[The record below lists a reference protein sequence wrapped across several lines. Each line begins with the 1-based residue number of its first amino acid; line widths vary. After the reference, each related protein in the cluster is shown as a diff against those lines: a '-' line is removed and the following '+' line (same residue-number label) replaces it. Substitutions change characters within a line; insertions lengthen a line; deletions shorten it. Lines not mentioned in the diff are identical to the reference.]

1 MCPPPPESPCY
12 QPNRSLQVFTEHRL
26 GCAASTIWFFSVTS
40 FWGILIT
47 SVFHSN
53 LRFQEHLINTEW
65 EAFRGGRRDLR
76 CLSCLL
82 GGQSNMKPAL
92 RLQRGGQRGLEQPAG
107 WRPSLG
113 CSRPLSLLLL
123 IRGTDK
129 ADSQVLL
136 GFTDIGDPLPLLA
149 DYLCIVFSFGD
160 YSGWEEIRPPRLVW
174 NSGGEWLC
182 LSGIDFGFIRIT
194 RSWLDVLVP
203 FQKGSSDFSL
213 ETVHPVRGVCATRE
227 GTTHRQLRVSTW
239 LQKGGSVE
247 SGQLRW
253 FSGVGGRRASL
264 LGGL

>member
-1 MCPPPPESPCY
+1 MRGIQRRKTRSQMLILSARWAKQHETSPAPSEGRTERPRTARRVAPLPGLLTSSFSALTHQRDGQSW
-12 QPNRSLQVFTEHRL
+12 QPGALGFHWHRRPSSTASWLSLH
-26 GCAASTIWFFSVTS
+26 
-40 FWGILIT
+40 
-47 SVFHSN
+47 
-53 LRFQEHLINTEW
+53 
-65 EAFRGGRRDLR
+65 
-76 CLSCLL
+76 CLL
-82 GGQSNMKPAL
+82 L
-92 RLQRGGQRGLEQPAG
+92 
-107 WRPSLG
+107 W
-113 CSRPLSLLLL
+113 
-123 IRGTDK
+123 
-129 ADSQVLL
+129 
-136 GFTDIGDPLPLLA
+136 
-149 DYLCIVFSFGD
+149 Y

-203 FQKGSSDFSL
+203 FQKGSSDLSL